1 MNSRNRQDTLTKRQN
16 PMPRI
21 KYFRRTLIIAVG
33 LGLAG
38 LIAWGFMP
46 RPIEVD
52 VRSVER
58 GPLSVTVTDE
68 GKTRVI
74 DRYVVSAPIDGYSRR
89 IELDVGDTVAAGQEL
104 VHLDPMRSGTL
115 DPRSQAE
122 VRAGVNAA
130 QAALS
135 AANEAVSA
143 VSAEADRA
151 RNEYER
157 LRRLAEQGL
166 VSQNALD
173 AARAAWR
180 SSEARQRS
188 SEFNVEVARG
198 QLEVARAALD
208 YAAASPTDSDA
219 HQSMTVAAPVDGR
232 VLKVLRESEG
242 AVRQGQ
248 EMLEI
253 GDPAALEVEVEL
265 RSQDAVKLRPGMP
278 VRLLRW
284 GGPVPLDAAVR
295 RIEPTGFTKTSAL
308 GVEEQRVLVICD
320 ITSPWD
326 DWMSLGDGYRV
337 EAEFVIWE
345 EDDVLQVPTSALF
358 RYGKDWSVFVLR
370 DGRAEITPVTL
381 GAQSGLAAQ
390 VTGGLN
396 EGELVIIYPGDRV
409 SEGVRAEPR

>member
-1 MNSRNRQDTLTKRQN
+1 
-16 PMPRI
+16 MPRI

-33 LGLAG
+33 LGLAV
-38 LIAWGFMP
+38 LIVWGFMP

-52 VRSVER
+52 IRSVER

-135 AANEAVSA
+135 AANEAVIA
-143 VSAEADRA
+143 VTAEADRA

-232 VLKVLRESEG
+232 VLKVIRESEG

-248 EMLEI
+248 EMLEV
-253 GDPAALEVEVEL
+253 GDPAALELEVEL
-265 RSQDAVKLRPGMP
+265 LSQDAVKLRPGMP

-295 RIEPTGFTKTSAL
+295 RIEPSGFTKTSAL

-320 ITSPWD
+320 ITSPWE
-326 DWMSLGDGYRV
+326 DWKSLGDGYRV

-345 EDDVLQVPTSALF
+345 ENDVLQVPTSALF
-358 RYGKDWSVFVLR
+358 RHGTDWSVFVLR

-390 VTGGLN
+390 VTGGLK